1 HSHILYPLRLVCYDP
16 TGLPN
21 CICYHLLTIL
31 MRTTSAKVHI
41 SPLYLM
47 GHVRDR
53 GPNYKTQVVAF
64 IVHVP
69 VTPDKIRGSG
79 TFFFVANSV
88 AVQPLLDVPR
98 PI

>member
-1 HSHILYPLRLVCYDP
+1 
-16 TGLPN
+16 
-21 CICYHLLTIL
+21 
-31 MRTTSAKVHI
+31 
-41 SPLYLM
+41 M
-47 GHVRDR
+47 GHVRDG

-69 VTPDKIRGSG
+69 VTPDKIWGSG

-88 AVQPLLDVPR
+88 AAQPLLDVSH